1 MPPRHELSRL
11 RRAQILDAAVKIII
25 ERGLAETRIADVA
38 QRAGASP
45 ALVVYHF
52 GTRDRLLAQALVF
65 SEERFY
71 TTVEQQLSEIESA
84 TGQLTKL
91 IEASCSPGWPDGR
104 QTPDGYDEWVLWL
117 DLWARA
123 PRDPE
128 VARYREQLDRRWRET
143 IARIVRAGQ
152 ETGEFSTVD
161 PEDFALRLAALVDG
175 LAVQVTLG
183 DPDVPAT
190 RMLEVCMRT
199 AAGELGF
206 DWNPPAARHPGS
218 RSGSRSSRRGQTPRT
233 TREQQEEA
241 GA

>member
-11 RRAQILDAAVKIII
+11 RRAQILEAAVEIII
-25 ERGLAETRIADVA
+25 ERGLADTRIADVA
-38 QRAGASP
+38 ERAGASP

-71 TTVEQQLSEIESA
+71 ATVEQQLNAIPTA
-84 TGQLTKL
+84 TGQLTAL
-91 IEASCSPGWPDGR
+91 IEASCTPGLPDGR
-104 QTPDGYDEWVLWL
+104 QLAGGYDEWVLWL
-117 DLWARA
+117 DMWARA

-128 VARYREQLDRRWRET
+128 VARSREELDRRWRET

-152 ETGEFSTVD
+152 AAGEFAAVD
-161 PEDFALRLAALVDG
+161 PDDFALRLAALVDG

-183 DPDVPAT
+183 DPDVPAS

-206 DWNPPAARHPGS
+206 DWRPATGPRRRPRARAHGA
-218 RSGSRSSRRGQTPRT
+218 TAVAHH
-233 TREQQEEA
+233 EEA